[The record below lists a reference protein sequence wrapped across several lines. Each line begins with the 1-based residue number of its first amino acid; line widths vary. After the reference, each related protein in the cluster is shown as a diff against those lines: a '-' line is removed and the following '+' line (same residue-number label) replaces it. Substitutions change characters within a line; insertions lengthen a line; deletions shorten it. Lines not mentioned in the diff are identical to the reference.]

1 MPFRPLSEVG
11 PHFETARDRRNFW
24 LGVANGALYGA
35 AESFTEPYVV
45 LTYFAS
51 LLTNSKFLI
60 GLVAPIQIG
69 GWFLPQ
75 LLISSYIERNER
87 QLPIYTLLGWL
98 RVTVAA
104 LMVAVLWLVHDRS
117 ALLVLFLV
125 VLTAN
130 RLAEGLAGPSFL
142 DVVGKVIPPDRR
154 GAFFGAR
161 RLTAGLLG
169 LGASAVVGWVLS
181 AGAQWTFPHQ
191 FAVLFA
197 LFTLFCAGTVYVFTR
212 VDEPPGVVPAR
223 SATLSAHM
231 RRVWQLA
238 VQNGAFRRFLIA
250 RILMVISDM
259 ALPFYVVYARQQL
272 HAPDEMVGVYLIILT
287 LAALLANLWAGRAS
301 DRSGNRHLLL
311 AACIIGLIAPA
322 LALVLG
328 GWQASPVLFAVI
340 FALNGVYN
348 TAAWLA
354 YFNYVLDVAPPD
366 DRPLYTGTANT
377 LVGVA
382 ILASASGGALVDW
395 LGFNVLFGL
404 SFAMMGVAAMLM
416 FSVPEPRVTDHADS
430 DR

>member
-1 MPFRPLSEVG
+1 MPFHLLSDVG
-11 PHFETARDRRNFW
+11 PHFDTARDRRNFW

-35 AESFTEPYVV
+35 AEAFTEPYVV

-87 QLPIYTLLGWL
+87 QLPIYTALGWL
-98 RVTVAA
+98 RVAMA
-104 LMVAVLWLVHDRS
+104 GLMVAVLWLIHDRTT
-117 ALLVLFLV
+117 LLVLFLV

-142 DVVGKVIPPDRR
+142 DVVGKVIAPDRR
-154 GAFFGAR
+154 GVFFGAR

-169 LGASAVVGWVLS
+169 LGASAVVGWVLTV
-181 AGAQWTFPHQ
+181 GANWTFPHQ

-223 SATLSAHM
+223 SSKLSAHM

-238 VQNGAFRRFLIA
+238 AQNAAFRRFLTA

-272 HAPDEMVGVYLIILT
+272 GAPDGLVGVYLVTLT

-301 DRSGNRHLLL
+301 DRSGNRHVLM
-311 AACIIGLIAPA
+311 AACIIGLMAPA
-322 LALVLG
+322 LALLLG
-328 GWQASPVLFAVI
+328 WWQASPLLFGVI

-354 YFNYVLDVAPPD
+354 YFNYVLDIAPPG

-377 LVGVA
+377 LIGIAV
-382 ILASASGGALVDW
+382 LASASGGALVDW
-395 LGFNVLFGL
+395 LGFNALFGL
-404 SFAMMGVAAMLM
+404 SFVTMIVATLVML
-416 FSVPEPRVTDHADS
+416 SVPEPRITNHAYSDH
-430 DR
+430 